1 MGLDMFLF
9 VQKNDAELTAENFFN
24 RTVEREEVG
33 YWRKANMVH
42 KFFCSRGKELDPQTL
57 YILSREHLV
66 ELLKICHDILDEKV
80 EPETAL
86 PTQDGFF
93 FGSTEYGEM
102 YYEDIKSTIII
113 LSDVLLVNK
122 TSKDVEEFIYYAS
135 W

>member
-9 VQKNDAELTAENFFN
+9 VQKNGVELTAENIFSDE
-24 RTVEREEVG
+24 VELEEVG

-42 KFFCSRGKELDPQTL
+42 NFFCSRGKELDSQTL

-80 EPETAL
+80 EPEKAL
-86 PTQDGFF
+86 PTQGGFF

-102 YYEDIKSTIII
+102 YYEHIKDTIIT
-113 LSDVLLVNK
+113 LSDVLLVN
-122 TSKDVEEFIYYAS
+122 TASKDAKEFIYYAS